1 MLLMTSKTFFLFYS
15 LSQNY
20 CLKSFQKL
28 KTFQVHIIIIVFIRV
43 LLGEGTLSLLH
54 TETKQQKRW
63 RIEYEVL
70 EKKAELQKKNVQTK
84 KNKNVKHQ
92 KSSVLQ
98 LKCN

>member
-1 MLLMTSKTFFLFYS
+1 L
-15 LSQNY
+15 
-20 CLKSFQKL
+20 
-28 KTFQVHIIIIVFIRV
+28 V
-43 LLGEGTLSLLH
+43 EGTLSLLQH